1 MPGGKSS
8 YVHLV
13 AGGVGG
19 TVGATLTCP
28 LEVVKTRLQ
37 SSVPTFRP
45 LFCPTTTASG
55 GVWSIP
61 VEISVE
67 RPVGILS
74 CLRHIV
80 QTEGIAALFKGLGP
94 TLVGVAPS
102 RAIYFSVYAK
112 SKKVFNKSGVAAKDS
127 KLVHVGSACSAGFVT
142 ATLSSPLWVVKTRLQ
157 LDNKTATRGQ
167 VTELLNGIWKTD
179 GLKGFYRGLTAT
191 YFGITETMIH
201 FVIYEHIKGEVQRHH
216 LKMRGTNEPNVID
229 FIQFMMAA
237 ATSKCIAAVI
247 AYPHEV
253 IRTRLR
259 QQEVDGKRRYHSF
272 FQAFSKIFREEGR
285 VGLYGGLGTHLLR
298 QVPNTAIMFLTYEV
312 VVHCLGGEDSL

>member
-19 TVGATLTCP
+19 TVGATVTCP

-45 LFCPTTTASG
+45 IFCPTTTAS

-61 VEISVE
+61 VEISME
-67 RPVGILS
+67 RPAGIFS

-80 QTEGIAALFKGLGP
+80 QTEGLTALFKGLGP

-102 RAIYFSVYAK
+102 RATYFSVYAK
-112 SKKVFNKSGVAAKDS
+112 AKKVLNQSGLTEKDS
-127 KLVHVGSACSAGFVT
+127 KLVHVGSACIAGFVT
-142 ATLSSPLWVVKTRLQ
+142 STLTSPLWVVKTRLQ
-157 LDNKTATRGQ
+157 LDNRNVTKGQ
-167 VTELLNGIWKTD
+167 IMKLLNGIWKTD
-179 GLKGFYRGLTAT
+179 GLKGFYRGLTAS

-201 FVIYEHIKGEVQRHH
+201 FVLYEHLKGEVQRHH
-216 LKMRGTNEPNVID
+216 LKMRGTNETNVMD
-229 FIQFMMAA
+229 FIQYMMAA
-237 ATSKCIAAVI
+237 ATSKCLAAVF

-259 QQEVDGKRRYHSF
+259 QKEVDGKRKYHSF
-272 FQAFSKIFREEGR
+272 FQAFRKIFREEGR
-285 VGLYGGLGTHLLR
+285 IGLYGGLGTHLLR
-298 QVPNTAIMFLTYEV
+298 QVPNTAIMFLTYEA
-312 VVHCLGGEDSL
+312 VVHSFGSEDLS